1 MNVYVIDASVAAKW
15 YVKEE
20 HGEAALRLLGER
32 IRLHA
37 PDFFLLEMDNV
48 LCKHVR
54 GGSIS
59 VPDGDDIRVTLRTS
73 DIRYY
78 RFDSLRDR
86 AYEIATLTGGSAY
99 DCLYVSL
106 AVVLGERMVT
116 ADRRFY
122 NRIAKSPFAA
132 HVLWVEDVEQPKSS
146 A

>member
-1 MNVYVIDASVAAKW
+1 MSTYVVDASVGAKW
-15 YVKEE
+15 FLREN
-20 HGEAALRLLGER
+20 HREASLRVLGGGDQ
-32 IRLHA
+32 LHA

-48 LCKHVR
+48 LRKHVR

-59 VPDGDDIRVTLRTS
+59 VSDGDDIRATLRTS

-78 RFDSLRDR
+78 PFDSLRDR

-122 NRIAKSPFAA
+122 DRIVKSPFAA
-132 HVLWVEDVEQPKSS
+132 HVLWVEDVEQPKPS